1 MCRRCFSFK
10 YRRLQLPVSDCQP
23 GLQCEDCYAPA
34 DHLVGIPAELRI
46 ILVDYTARPR
56 KSDRSR
62 AITDTMPESTHGL
75 PKTKEEFVAHL
86 QEDLAELSKPFT
98 FDNVAEILGSTV
110 KHDRAA
116 KIVLFASMLLTY
128 TEEEQVNVLM
138 AAESS
143 AGKSYLPL
151 EISAYFPETDVK
163 VMGGA
168 SPQSF
173 FHEVSGGEFATW
185 DPDKKQS
192 RVDLANKILVFLDQP
207 HDQLLQR
214 LRPFLSHDKKE
225 IKYKISDRSQ
235 KSGLRT
241 KTIILVG
248 YSTVVF
254 CTAKF
259 DLDQQERTRVFQL
272 SPETDSSKV
281 DAALDLL
288 LQKKSDR
295 DSFREQLSADHNRT
309 LLTRRVLDIKNAGLR
324 DVLIPRVLSENIKES
339 WKEIHPHSIPRH
351 TRDLDRFLSL
361 VKAAALLNWRSRKPA
376 SNNRVEADPGDVDE
390 ALGVYREIAEANELG
405 LAPQIYE
412 IYKQVIE
419 PIGTIKLSETETGLT
434 SVTRQVIQREY
445 FRLYHRSLPERRL
458 RTEILPP
465 LEASGLTREE
475 QDPAD
480 KRRTLVYPQIPGP
493 ISTARGV
500 PPEAANNRA
509 RQVGVESWTENP
521 PLLHSEV
528 PRTTGSVGNPE
539 SPPQPVDQNNG
550 TLPSAFQEIGGCA
563 ICHQTRPLRPDHEG
577 RFLICGSCF
586 EAQPTP
592 PEGSS

>member
-1 MCRRCFSFK
+1 MTALSAK
-10 YRRLQLPVSDCQP
+10 EQ
-23 GLQCEDCYAPA
+23 
-34 DHLVGIPAELRI
+34 ITAEFQ
-46 ILVDYTARPR
+46 A
-56 KSDRSR
+56 
-62 AITDTMPESTHGL
+62 
-75 PKTKEEFVAHL
+75 
-86 QEDLAELSKPFT
+86 DLAELSKPLT
-98 FDNVAEILGSTV
+98 FDDVARILGSTV

-116 KIVLFASMLLTY
+116 KVVLFVSMLLTY

-143 AGKSYLPL
+143 SGKSYLPL
-151 EISAYFPETDVK
+151 EISLYFPENDVK
-163 VMGGA
+163 IMGGA
-168 SPQSF
+168 SPTSF

-207 HDQLLQR
+207 HDQLLQK

-235 KSGLRT
+235 KAGLRT

-272 SPETDSSKV
+272 SPETDSTKV

-288 LQKKSDR
+288 LEKKSDR
-295 DSFREQLSADHNRT
+295 DSFREKLLADSYRT
-309 LLTRRVLDIKNAGLR
+309 LLTKRVVDIKNAGLR
-324 DVLIPRVLSENIKES
+324 DVLIPSPLREKIKKA
-339 WKEIHPHSIPRH
+339 WKELHPHSIPRH

-361 VKAAALLNWRSRKPA
+361 VKAAALLNWRSRKQA
-376 SNNRVEADPGDVDE
+376 NNNRVEANPGDVDE

-412 IYKQVIE
+412 IYKRVIE
-419 PIGTIKLSETETGLT
+419 PIGTIKVSETETGVT
-434 SVTRQVIQREY
+434 GVTRQMIQREY

-493 ISTARGV
+493 ISSANGV
-500 PPEAANNRA
+500 RPEGTNNRA
-509 RQVGVESWTENP
+509 REVGVDSWTENP
-521 PLLHSEV
+521 PVKHPEV
-528 PRTTGSVGNPE
+528 PRGTSPTSEPPREVVPLETVNALGNVRVPPE
-539 SPPQPVDQNNG
+539 SVTTHPSTITSSPGRLQPPFSERG
-550 TLPSAFQEIGGCA
+550 ECSGC
-563 ICHQTRPLRPDHEG
+563 HEQDVPLRPDHQG
-577 RFLICGSCF
+577 AYLVCGACYGS
-586 EAQPTP
+586 ATP
-592 PEGSS
+592 GGGE